1 MTVRR
6 RLASLVV
13 MLVAALGVVAPA
25 AAQNARYAVIVQ
37 GASGDPEYATLHRS
51 WVESLSK
58 VLRDQFKMDAKS
70 LILLTEQPKPGE
82 ERSNADAVRAV
93 FARLAKE
100 TKPTD
105 LVFVML
111 IGHGSGDAAAA
122 KFNLIGP
129 DLTTE
134 EWASLLKP
142 IPARIAFVDS
152 TSSSFPFLAGLSG
165 PNRVV
170 ITATNSF
177 SQRYHTTF
185 PDAFIRS
192 LTAGEADTDKN
203 SRISLLEAF
212 SHASRLVAQG
222 FEQKF
227 HMSTEKAV
235 LDDNGDGKGREAGTA
250 GPDGEIAA
258 FTYLDTAAAPASSDP
273 ETQKLLVRQQDLTEQ
288 IDELRR
294 RRGSMAAA
302 DFDREFERL
311 IVDLSLVSRD
321 VRRRVK

>member
-1 MTVRR
+1 MSVRR
-6 RLASLVV
+6 LV
-13 MLVAALGVVAPA
+13 LSTILLLA
-25 AAQNARYAVIVQ
+25 AAVPASAQSARFAVIVQ
-37 GASGDPEYATLHRS
+37 GASGDPEYATLHRG
-51 WVESLSK
+51 WVDSLAK
-58 VLRDQFKMDAKS
+58 TLREQFKMEPAS

-82 ERSNADAVRAV
+82 ERSNAEAVKAV

-100 TKPTD
+100 TRAND

-134 EWASLLKP
+134 EWAALLKP

-185 PDAFIRS
+185 PDAFIRA
-192 LTAGEADTDKN
+192 LTAAEADTDKN
-203 SRISLLEAF
+203 NRISLLEAF
-212 SHASRLVAQG
+212 THASRLVAQQY
-222 FEQKF
+222 EQNF
-227 HMSTEKAV
+227 RMATEKAV

-258 FTYLDTAAAPASSDP
+258 FTYLDTAAAPTSSDP
-273 ETQKLLVRQQDLTEQ
+273 EVQKLLVRQQQLTEQ
-288 IDELRR
+288 IDDLRR
-294 RRGSMAAA
+294 RRTSMPAAE
-302 DFDREFERL
+302 FDREFERL
-311 IVDLSLVSRD
+311 IVDLAVVSRD